1 MSNRN
6 PTIIDSDGKRQIAS
20 YYYPLIEPYDN
31 GEDDYLEYA
40 AVCMKLTGFD
50 GVLFDYPG
58 NTPVYDWKLLFDH
71 TNALLPWLKKAGLN
85 FGITY
90 EDKALDNAFNLGIIT
105 NKVAEGNKVMR
116 YMNTNYFSSSNYL
129 KLNGKP
135 VLLNFGPQGIF
146 KDSEWNSV
154 FSGIPAINFITLPY
168 TISNY
173 ALSTSAAG
181 EFAWV
186 GETVNDNFYL
196 HCSQYSICV
205 GGAMP
210 GFHDY
215 YKEGGWGSG
224 YTYYDDLGGEL
235 FDQTLQRSSN
245 FQIDL
250 LQVITWNDY
259 GEGTIV
265 EPTREFGYSRLE
277 QIQSFLGVTYRE
289 AELALAVKL
298 YQKRKEY
305 KGKVLEN
312 EKLDQ
317 VFYYLVSLQIER
329 AKTLLDEL

>member
-173 ALSTSAAG
+173 GLTTSAAG

-215 YKEGGWGSG
+215 YKEGGWGNG